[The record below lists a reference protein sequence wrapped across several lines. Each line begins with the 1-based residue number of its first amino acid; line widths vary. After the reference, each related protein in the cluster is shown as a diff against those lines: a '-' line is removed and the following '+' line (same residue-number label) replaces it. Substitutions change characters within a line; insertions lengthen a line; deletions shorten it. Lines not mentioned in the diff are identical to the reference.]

1 MTDERV
7 IKLGRGFWDPLGD
20 FVNYLVVERNL
31 SANTVAAYQS
41 DLKLAA
47 TYWQQHGVSDWQH
60 VDRFAVLQLLA
71 SMQNRG
77 RSTETVSR
85 MVSSLRQFFDYRQ
98 RQDDQ
103 LANPLKLVHLPK
115 GRRKLPTVLSE
126 EEVSRLLAVPDT
138 SKPLGIRDRAMW
150 ELMYATGVRV
160 SELVNLT
167 MAELHLAV
175 GLIQPRGKGDKE
187 RIIPVGEVAIDWVQR
202 YLTGVRPK
210 LLKGQHEDVV
220 FLNAHGRKMTRQ
232 GVWKKLKQDV
242 LTAGITKDVTPHT
255 LRHTFATHLLEH
267 GADLRVVQELLGHA
281 DISTTQIYT
290 HVSKSLLTA
299 VYRKY
304 HPRA

>member
-103 LANPLKLVHLPK
+103 LANPLKLVQLPK

-290 HVSKSLLTA
+290 HVSKSRLTA